1 MTLNRVGMV
10 VAVAPPTSVRT
21 VGAVDDDDVAAA
33 ALASL
38 DIAVVAPTRM
48 TTMPLMPRPQI
59 FSTTLSTFA
68 MLWRQ

>member
-1 MTLNRVGMV
+1 MV
-10 VAVAPPTSVRT
+10 VAVAPPTLVHT
-21 VGAVDDDDVAAA
+21 VGAVVDDDVAAAA

-48 TTMPLMPRPQI
+48 TTMPRMPRPQI